1 MTVTYP
7 HPQIEVGT
15 KYMTRGAHP
24 VECTVTDVLS
34 TYNLSG
40 KLVKTR
46 YVARHTFCDQLVT
59 DYDVCATTIK
69 RGVAAVEIKNNQ

>member
-1 MTVTYP
+1 MT
-7 HPQIEVGT
+7 IEVGT
-15 KYMTRGAHP
+15 KYMTGRNHP
-24 VECTVTDVLS
+24 VECTVTDILS

-46 YVARHTFCDQLVT
+46 YVAQHIFCDQLVT

-69 RGVAAVEIKNNQ
+69 RGMGAVEIQNNQ